1 MLFAK
6 CRAAKMNC
14 KHLQGESVSN
24 GWSDYVYGV
33 SGSVVKNY
41 FLLPQRQAKT
51 GRKPFTEERIPL
63 LLTDERLA
71 DASVGEGRTSQP
83 VESVR
88 EERGKG
94 HGQAACNFSS
104 LFSPRLPSA

>member
-1 MLFAK
+1 
-6 CRAAKMNC
+6 MNC
-14 KHLQGESVSN
+14 KHLQGKSVSN

-51 GRKPFTEERIPL
+51 GRKPFTEGRIPL

-71 DASVGEGRTSQP
+71 DASVGEGRTYQP
-83 VESVR
+83 VERV
-88 EERGKG
+88 
-94 HGQAACNFSS
+94 
-104 LFSPRLPSA
+104 